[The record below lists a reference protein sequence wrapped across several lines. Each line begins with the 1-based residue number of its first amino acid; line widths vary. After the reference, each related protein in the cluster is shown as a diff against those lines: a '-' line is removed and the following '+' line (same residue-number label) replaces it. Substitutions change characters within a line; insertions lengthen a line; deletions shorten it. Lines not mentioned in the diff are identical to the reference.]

1 MISRPSSG
9 PWFAALLAAAIAL
22 ACGAEPAH
30 ALKPIE
36 FAGSRQAGP
45 SDRAPIV
52 PLPLK
57 GPLSFETADS
67 IIVILEDARQR
78 SKILYDLFDVDLDG
92 DGAPEKIA
100 QTAVVTLLG
109 YYGEC
114 WWGVYKNG
122 YRDQI
127 LYWSYPEERT
137 RLSRFPRP
145 ERLRD
150 RADSLGFLSS
160 VPEFYPA
167 VEIVECGD
175 LTGDGRSEIAV
186 WLAGR
191 VANNA
196 TVRGFLSP
204 VILSP
209 KEDRIAEVFRSIL
222 LYTQRTG
229 LKKGD
234 PGKAPCIVSGFRLY
248 SRIRSSDGARDLVME
263 PWIPL
268 PPDTLCMGP
277 WLDARGLPHDPELWM
292 PVGGI
297 PSNAPIP
304 DDWIIAK
311 WDGNRYGEFRFVR
324 DVKLD

>member
-1 MISRPSSG
+1 MIPRGSSI
-9 PWFAALLAAAIAL
+9 PWVAAALLAAACAVHPAEAL
-22 ACGAEPAH
+22 R
-30 ALKPIE
+30 PIQ

-45 SDRAPIV
+45 NDRPPLV

-57 GPLSFETADS
+57 GPLSITAADS
-67 IIVILEDARQR
+67 ILILLQEKHPRV
-78 SKILYDLFDVDLDG
+78 KILYDLFDVDLDA
-92 DGAPEKIA
+92 DGAPERIA
-100 QTAVVTLLG
+100 QVAVITVLG

-114 WWGVYKNG
+114 WWGVYKSG
-122 YRDQI
+122 IRDQI

-137 RLSRFPRP
+137 RLTTWPRP
-145 ERLRD
+145 RGLRD
-150 RADSLGFLSS
+150 QADSLHFISN

-167 VEIVECGD
+167 VDILEYGD

-191 VANNA
+191 VANGP

-209 KEDRIAEVFRSIL
+209 TQSNLEEVFRSIL
-222 LYTQRTG
+222 LFTQRTG

-234 PGKAPCIVSGFRLY
+234 PGRAPCKVNGYRLY
-248 SRIRSSDGARDLVME
+248 SRVRSSGAARDLVME
-263 PWIPL
+263 PWIPW
-268 PPDTLCMGP
+268 PPDSLCMGA
-277 WLDARGLPHDPELWM
+277 WLDARGLPHDPDLWM

-297 PSNAPIP
+297 PADAPIP
-304 DDWIIAK
+304 GDWIISR
-311 WDGNRYGEFRFVR
+311 WDGTRYGGFRFVR